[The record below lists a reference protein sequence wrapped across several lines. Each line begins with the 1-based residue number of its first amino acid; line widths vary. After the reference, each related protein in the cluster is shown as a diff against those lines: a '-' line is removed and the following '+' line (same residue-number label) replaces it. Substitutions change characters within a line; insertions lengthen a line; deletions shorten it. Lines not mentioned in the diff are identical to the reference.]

1 MALMCGRYS
10 LFSPMDAI
18 GELFDIVDMPADPLG
33 LLAPRYNIAPTQQ
46 VAIIRAADAGR
57 RLDLVRW
64 GLVPAW
70 RQTPSDGPP
79 CINARSESVA
89 SKPSFSAAFNRRR
102 CLVPA
107 NGFYEW
113 RTEGKQ
119 KQPFF
124 FHVDQM
130 MPLCFAG
137 LWEEWSGGE
146 NENLDHLTST
156 AIITTNANPIVQPVH
171 PRMPV
176 ILAPT
181 SFDAWLDPNNDT
193 RTALALLAQ
202 TEASGLLLARPVSRR
217 INKTAN
223 EGAELIE
230 PVDPQGSASSAP
242 ASDDTQLDLF

>member
-18 GELFDIVDMPADPLG
+18 GELFDIVEMPGDPLG

-70 RQTPSDGPP
+70 RQIPSDGPL

-89 SKPSFSAAFNRRR
+89 TKPSFSAAFNRRR
-102 CLVPA
+102 CLIPA
-107 NGFYEW
+107 NGFFEW
-113 RTEGKQ
+113 RTQGKQ

-137 LWEEWSGGE
+137 LWEEWSGGDSR
-146 NENLDHLTST
+146 NNDHLTST
-156 AIITTNANPIVQPVH
+156 AIITTSANAIVQPVH

-176 ILAPT
+176 ILDPALF
-181 SFDAWLDPNNDT
+181 SAWLDPNNDA
-193 RTALALLAQ
+193 RGALAILAQ
-202 TEASGLLLARPVSRR
+202 TEASRLLLARPVSRR
-217 INKTAN
+217 INATAN

-230 PVDPQGSASSAP
+230 PAETHGSASTTP
-242 ASDDTQLDLF
+242 AEEDTQLDLF